1 MVKATRCRQGV
12 WLCNTLWC
20 KRLVCV
26 FDHSMLR
33 CQTSLFLGYKKAVT
47 GWYRLALSRVSAT
60 DGKLIFPS
68 NNISSVHT
76 FIVSDTGPDKSM
88 GSDLEVK
95 VKRQN
100 LYDLHCLSYL
110 HHKAKPDCIAKISHI
125 ICITVCIWGGKLESG
140 RTLQEKLLKLC
151 SDYINT
157 LENHFMPIT
166 DYRVQKERL
175 LSFWLHAWRSVSR
188 RR

>member
-1 MVKATRCRQGV
+1 MTSQNANASWPTCCWHIIGGKTFQEIMVKATRCRQGV

-125 ICITVCIWGGKLESG
+125 ICITVCIWGGEAGIWKNAARKTFEAL
-140 RTLQEKLLKLC
+140 
-151 SDYINT
+151 
-157 LENHFMPIT
+157 F
-166 DYRVQKERL
+166 RL
-175 LSFWLHAWRSVSR
+175 H
-188 RR
+188 